1 MHKYVARVHVVQ
13 ANDLIGLQFAPYN
26 TFAFPETTFLGVT
39 AYQNDKITQ
48 LKIDNNP
55 FAKGFRENGQ
65 LRSKRKG
72 SGSADD
78 DDVGT
83 KRSRVDSGNSGSDDD
98 DLFASTKSGG
108 QTTTTTAT
116 TTTVKRPADS
126 ALSSTSSSMSDHLS
140 TSPVQFS
147 PVDRDLRHSLPSSL
161 DSPMMRRLELEAK
174 RSYLPPTPLTPSLGY
189 PSPLLPPTP
198 SVYSPTS
205 YTTSLYYQQML
216 ASRYHMLS
224 QYPHLPPHFYQRS
237 PLPPMPSPGMIPS
250 STRTPTP
257 PDVDSKPG
265 FRIIESDV
273 SKDRQRAL
281 TNSPLELFR
290 QSAFPFP
297 PPTTMPTFGFSPE
310 KL

>member
-1 MHKYVARVHVVQ
+1 MHKYVARVHVVL

-72 SGSADD
+72 SGSNDEDEAA
-78 DDVGT
+78 GI
-83 KRSRVDSGNSGSDDD
+83 KRSRADSGNSGSDED
-98 DLFASTKSGG
+98 DLFASKAG
-108 QTTTTTAT
+108 QHAASSSAT
-116 TTTVKRPADS
+116 TVRRPADS
-126 ALSSTSSSMSDHLS
+126 AMSSASSTMSDQP
-140 TSPVQFS
+140 SPVQLS
-147 PVDRDLRHSLPSSL
+147 PIERSHRLPPI
-161 DSPMMRRLELEAK
+161 DSPMMRRLEMEAK
-174 RSYLPPTPLTPSLGY
+174 RSYQLPPTPLTPTTY
-189 PSPLLPPTP
+189 PNPLLPSTP

-224 QYPHLPPHFYQRS
+224 QYPHLSPHFYQRS

-250 STRTPTP
+250 TRTPTP
-257 PDVDSKPG
+257 PDSDSKPG
-265 FRIIESDV
+265 FRIIESDT
-273 SKDRQRAL
+273 SKDRHPAAVVS
-281 TNSPLELFR
+281 NSFSNSSPIDLFR
-290 QSAFPFP
+290 HSAFPFP
-297 PPTTMPTFGFSPE
+297 PPGLPFGFSPE
-310 KL
+310 KI

>member
-1 MHKYVARVHVVQ
+1 MTSMHKYVARVHVVQ

-72 SGSADD
+72 SGSVDD
-78 DDVGT
+78 DDVAT
-83 KRSRVDSGNSGSDDD
+83 KRSRVESGHSGSDDD
-98 DLFASTKSGG
+98 DLFANTKSR
-108 QTTTTTAT
+108 QSTTS

-147 PVDRDLRHSLPSSL
+147 PVDRDFRHSLPASL

-174 RSYLPPTPLTPSLGY
+174 RSYMPPSPLTPTSSY

-237 PLPPMPSPGMIPS
+237 PLQPMPSPSMMPS
-250 STRTPTP
+250 TTRTPTP
-257 PDVDSKPG
+257 PEVDSKPG
-265 FRIIESDV
+265 FRIIESDT

-281 TNSPLELFR
+281 NNSPLELFR

-297 PPTTMPTFGFSPE
+297 PPAMPFGFSPE

>member
-26 TFAFPETTFLGVT
+26 TFSFPETTFLGVT

-72 SGSADD
+72 SSSADD
-78 DDVGT
+78 DDASAT
-83 KRSRVDSGNSGSDDD
+83 KRSRADSGHSGSDDD
-98 DLFASTKSGG
+98 DIFASKSSHRPTSTSG
-108 QTTTTTAT
+108 
-116 TTTVKRPADS
+116 TTVRRPADS
-126 ALSSTSSSMSDHLS
+126 AMSSTASTTSDHPS
-140 TSPVQFS
+140 TSPTQLS
-147 PVDRDLRHSLPSSL
+147 PVERDLRYPNL
-161 DSPMMRRLELEAK
+161 DSPMMRRLEMEAK
-174 RSYLPPTPLTPSLGY
+174 RNYLPHTPLTPTSSY
-189 PSPLLPPTP
+189 PSPMLPSTPTI
-198 SVYSPTS
+198 YSPTS

-250 STRTPTP
+250 TRTPTP
-257 PDVDSKPG
+257 PDNDSKPG
-265 FRIIESDV
+265 FRIIESDS
-273 SKDRQRAL
+273 SKERQRMSE
-281 TNSPLELFR
+281 NSPFELFR
-290 QSAFPFP
+290 HSAFPFP
-297 PPTTMPTFGFSPE
+297 PPALPFGFSPE